1 MTQKE
6 RETCTR
12 ILGFLDAISK
22 VESNIFSRGAEQAK
36 HMMQEILEE
45 EEENPDADGPET
57 LPG

>member
-12 ILGFLDAISK
+12 ILGFLDAVSK
-22 VESNIFSRGAEQAK
+22 VESNIFSRGAEHAK
-36 HMMQEILEE
+36 HMMQEILKE
-45 EEENPDADGPET
+45 EEENPDADGSET